1 MELHPKLTKVL
12 KKIVSV
18 SREKETEFFRQE
30 VKKIID
36 AHLGWM
42 DSWSE
47 SNKKIF
53 DKILVLRPTAST
65 HEDDMTLCQFAI
77 DEWEN
82 EDRSVG
88 MRYAAL
94 CRKFSQ
100 LMAAERK
107 QILKEELDKQEDK
120 INGVVKKANALAED
134 WQQKLKNHTYNKSI
148 ANALIW
154 LGNVTADE
162 LKSNYIRWE
171 KEKL

>member
-36 AHLGWM
+36 AHLDWM
-42 DSWSE
+42 DSWAE

-53 DKILVLRPTAST
+53 DKITILRSTANT
-65 HEDDMTLCQFAI
+65 HEDDMALCQFAI

-94 CRKFSQ
+94 CLKFSQ
-100 LMAAERK
+100 LMTAERK
-107 QILKEELDKQEDK
+107 QILKEEIDKQEDRIK
-120 INGVVKKANALAED
+120 EIVKKANALAEV
-134 WQQKLKNHTYNKSI
+134 WQKKLENHTYNKSI
-148 ANALIW
+148 ANALTW
-154 LGNVTADE
+154 LANVTANE